1 MSQSSTQS
9 RGIDRRINSLQRD
22 QYASR
27 DNSRPRKKSVSYNDA
42 YLYALRVA
50 YLSYLLQ
57 PRAKRTRLVPATR
70 PPLIRS
76 STSFHDLM
84 KDFSLVRDSK
94 STRSPH
100 GFVAE
105 VEKRLTGVLIGKEKR
120 PEYQDSV
127 VKRTFAVFLNTLSEQ
142 SFKKRM
148 ERDRRVE
155 DLVLIFFSNATKE
168 LQKGKPPGDEGVK
181 MMVDRHVALFVRLL
195 GLILKDNDWSKDK
208 PELATRLSTL
218 ESKLLA
224 HDQDL
229 SSPQGSGGGSMVEEI
244 VPLSYEVKD
253 MPLVQAVARIFGLT
267 NTMAQSDLNKHR
279 PTWTERAALQD
290 LKTYQMHLNLGTKKT
305 LGSQDFDLEE
315 AYEAWKRAEAPE
327 LSQMMLAVMQ
337 ANPELAKTTVGNNLP
352 QFQGLANDTA
362 TSDLGY
368 SEISRALSL
377 HSEESSSYTIDQ
389 AFDLASLNL
398 SDDGA
403 FDHPDDTES
412 VFTYIPP
419 DPRATY
425 RFVLSLALTHDLR
438 NGDHEASASTNL
450 FSKQSTE
457 LLNELATRWRIP
469 RFSRAVLLL
478 DVVREK
484 FAEQEISLDT
494 LDGAFNYVKEPSNDN
509 RRNSVVMSSVQ
520 SERDKWTIADFA
532 LMRQVLSSVHD
543 SLLRE
548 LYATLMQCYD
558 TKPPPLLGSILYI
571 LDTHIRG
578 DPSFSMNPD
587 EYARFRISAADG
599 LASKAREMYGAFVDK
614 EIPQDQDTWEF
625 YHVTQLGKAVLKLAE
640 RIQKRYRK
648 NPDISGVNPLV
659 ILIENVLP
667 SYGED
672 SRAMIERIM
681 QAAKEKG
688 EEVPIQDGFDLYKEM
703 TEFRR
708 VHADA
713 LPGKP
718 FSFNVEEVLAEF
730 VWRWIRISEE
740 QIIGWVENA
749 IKHDEFTVRTENPQ
763 QVPTQDER
771 HSVSVIDIFRS
782 FNQLIEQVVQLNW
795 DDDVGYAK
803 FMTSLSKA
811 IGNGIARY
819 CEIVEQMFAKE
830 MDRLSPEQE
839 AAANQTR
846 QEKWMQ
852 LAKDTWNN
860 KEKIEPFQF
869 YPESFVKLNDIAF
882 ALNQWDQLERD
893 INVDACAEVLQKIAP
908 PLTQRQRKITNYVFT
923 IKIVEA
929 EDLKACDVSGY
940 SDPYVVLTDEYQ
952 KRLYK
957 TRTVYQNL
965 NPRWDESVDITTQG
979 SLNVIATIWDWDT
992 LGDHDYVGRTSLKLD
1007 PSHFGDFL
1015 PREYWLDLDTQ
1026 GRVLV
1031 RVSMEG
1037 ERDDIQFYF
1046 GKAFR
1051 TLKRTER
1058 DMTRKITDKVSTH
1071 VLRGKLQLA
1080 ELTLMIAL
1088 RIHQPLSLPSSA
1100 SVFAVAWDLNFICI
1114 LIL

>member
-1 MSQSSTQS
+1 
-9 RGIDRRINSLQRD
+9 
-22 QYASR
+22 
-27 DNSRPRKKSVSYNDA
+27 
-42 YLYALRVA
+42 
-50 YLSYLLQ
+50 
-57 PRAKRTRLVPATR
+57 
-70 PPLIRS
+70 
-76 STSFHDLM
+76 M
-84 KDFSLVRDSK
+84 KDFSIVRDSK

-100 GFVAE
+100 GFVVE
-105 VEKRLTGVLIGKEKR
+105 VEKRLTGVLMGKEKR

-142 SFKKRM
+142 AFKKRM
-148 ERDRRVE
+148 EKDRRIE

-181 MMVDRHVALFVRLL
+181 LMVDRHVALFVRLL
-195 GLILKDNDWSKDK
+195 SFVLKDNDWSKEK
-208 PELATRLSTL
+208 PELVTRLSTL
-218 ESKLLA
+218 ESKLLS

-229 SSPQGSGGGSMVEEI
+229 STPQGNGAGSTVEEI

-253 MPLVQAVARIFGLT
+253 MPLVQVVGRIFGLR
-267 NTMAQSDLNKHR
+267 NTMLQSDLDKHR
-279 PTWTERAALQD
+279 STWTEKAALQD
-290 LKTYQMHLNLGTKKT
+290 LKTYQTHLNLGTRRT
-305 LGSQDFDLEE
+305 LGSQDFDLED
-315 AYEAWKRAEAPE
+315 AYESWKRAEAPE
-327 LSQMMLAVMQ
+327 LSQMMLAIMQ
-337 ANPELAKTTVGNNLP
+337 AKPDLAKTTVGSNLP
-352 QFQGLANDTA
+352 QLHGQING
-362 TSDLGY
+362 TSTSESSY

-377 HSEESSSYTIDQ
+377 HSEEPSSYIMDQ
-389 AFDLASLNL
+389 SFDLASLQL
-398 SDDGA
+398 GDDGGSNHA
-403 FDHPDDTES
+403 DDIEN

-425 RFVLSLALTHDLR
+425 RFMLSLALSHDLR
-438 NGDHEASASTNL
+438 DENHDAASPAGNTPSNL
-450 FSKQSTE
+450 LSKSSVE
-457 LLNELATRWRIP
+457 LLNELAARWRIP
-469 RFSRAVLLL
+469 KFSRAVLFL
-478 DVVREK
+478 DVVKEK
-484 FAEQEISLDT
+484 LAEQEISLDT
-494 LDGAFNYVKEPSNDN
+494 LDSAFNYVKEPTNDN
-509 RRNSVVMSSVQ
+509 KRSSIIMSSVL

-532 LMRQVLSSVHD
+532 LMRQLLSSIHD

-548 LYATLMQCYD
+548 LYAALMQCYD
-558 TKPPPLLGSILYI
+558 PKPPPLLGSVLYI
-571 LDTHIRG
+571 LDIHIRD
-578 DPSFSMNPD
+578 DPSFSMNPE
-587 EYARFRISAADG
+587 EYGRFRSSAAEG
-599 LASKAREMYGAFVDK
+599 LASNAREMYGAYVDK

-625 YHVTQLGKAVLKLAE
+625 YHITQLGKAVLKLAE

-648 NPDISGVNPLV
+648 NPEVYGVNPLI
-659 ILIENVLP
+659 ILIENTLP
-667 SYGED
+667 SYAED

-718 FSFNVEEVLAEF
+718 FSFNVEELLADF
-730 VWRWIRISEE
+730 VYRWIRTSEE
-740 QIIGWVENA
+740 QIPGWVENA
-749 IKHDEFTVRTENPQ
+749 IKHDEFKVQTEKPQ
-763 QVPTQDER
+763 QIPTEDER

-782 FNQLIEQVVQLNW
+782 FNQLIDQVVQLNW

-811 IGNGIARY
+811 TGNGIARY
-819 CEIVEQMFAKE
+819 CEIVEQIFAKE
-830 MDRLSPEQE
+830 MDRLTPEQE

-869 YPESFVKLNDIAF
+869 YAESFVKLNDIAF
-882 ALNQWDQLERD
+882 ALNQWDKLERE
-893 INVDACAEVLQKIAP
+893 INVDACTEVLQKTAP
-908 PLTQRQRKITNYVFT
+908 SLAQRQRKVTNYVFT

-957 TRTVYQNL
+957 TRIIYQNL

-1058 DMTRKITDKVSTH
+1058 DMTRKITDKV
-1071 VLRGKLQLA
+1071 RKEPLA
-1080 ELTLMIAL
+1080 KS
-1088 RIHQPLSLPSSA
+1088 H
-1100 SVFAVAWDLNFICI
+1100 
-1114 LIL
+1114 

>member
-1 MSQSSTQS
+1 
-9 RGIDRRINSLQRD
+9 
-22 QYASR
+22 
-27 DNSRPRKKSVSYNDA
+27 
-42 YLYALRVA
+42 
-50 YLSYLLQ
+50 
-57 PRAKRTRLVPATR
+57 
-70 PPLIRS
+70 
-76 STSFHDLM
+76 M

-105 VEKRLTGVLIGKEKR
+105 VEKRLTGVLMGKEKR
-120 PEYQDSV
+120 PEYHEAV

-148 ERDRRVE
+148 EKDRRIE

-168 LQKGKPPGDEGVK
+168 LQKGRPPGDEGVK

-195 GLILKDNDWSKDK
+195 SLVLKDNDWSKEK
-208 PELATRLSTL
+208 PELVTRLSTL

-229 SSPQGSGGGSMVEEI
+229 SCPQGNGTGSMVEEV
-244 VPLSYEVKD
+244 VPLSYDVKD
-253 MPLVQAVARIFGLT
+253 MPLVQAVGRIFGLT
-267 NTMAQSDLNKHR
+267 STMLQSDLTKHK
-279 PTWTERAALQD
+279 PMWTEKAALQD
-290 LKTYQMHLNLGTKKT
+290 LKTYQTHLTLGTRKT
-305 LGSQDFDLEE
+305 LSSQDFDLEE

-327 LSQMMLAVMQ
+327 LSQMMLAIMQ
-337 ANPELAKTTVGNNLP
+337 ANPELAKTTVGNNIP
-352 QFQGLANDTA
+352 QFHGQANGAATA
-362 TSDLGY
+362 DSSY
-368 SEISRALSL
+368 AEISRALSL
-377 HSEESSSYTIDQ
+377 NSQESSYVLDQ
-389 AFDLASLNL
+389 PFDLSSLHL

-403 FDHPDDTES
+403 SHHAGDTEN

-425 RFVLSLALTHDLR
+425 RFVLSVALTHDIKED
-438 NGDHEASASTNL
+438 NHEASPAATHAPCNL
-450 FSKQSTE
+450 LSKQSVE

-469 RFSRAVLLL
+469 KFSRAILFL
-478 DVVREK
+478 DAVKDK
-484 FAEQEISLDT
+484 FVEQEISLDT
-494 LDGAFNYVKEPSNDN
+494 LDGAFNFVKEPPNDN
-509 RRNSVVMSSVQ
+509 RRSSLITSAAL
-520 SERDKWTIADFA
+520 SERERWTIADFA
-532 LMRQVLSSVHD
+532 LMRQLLSSLHD
-543 SLLRE
+543 ALLRE
-548 LYATLMQCYD
+548 LYAALMQCYD
-558 TKPPPLLGSILYI
+558 SKPPPLLGSVLYI
-571 LDTHIRG
+571 LDTHVRN
-578 DPSFSMNPD
+578 DPSFSMNSE
-587 EYARFRISAADG
+587 EYAKFCSSAAEG
-599 LASKAREMYGAFVDK
+599 LANKAREIYGGFVDK

-648 NPDISGVNPLV
+648 NPEVYGVNPLIV
-659 ILIENVLP
+659 LIENTLP
-667 SYGED
+667 PYAED

-688 EEVPIQDGFDLYKEM
+688 EEVPIQDGFDLYREM

-713 LPGKP
+713 LPEKP
-718 FSFNVEEVLAEF
+718 FSFNVEELLADF
-730 VWRWIRISEE
+730 VWRWIRISED

-749 IKHDEFTVRTENPQ
+749 INHDHFSVRTEKPQ
-763 QVPTQDER
+763 QVPTEDER

-782 FNQLIEQVVQLNW
+782 FNQLIDQVVQLNW
-795 DDDVGYAK
+795 DDDVGYSK
-803 FMTSLSKA
+803 FMTALSKA

-839 AAANQTR
+839 AAASQTR

-869 YPESFVKLNDIAF
+869 YAQSFVKLNDISF
-882 ALNQWDQLERD
+882 ALNQWDKLERE

-908 PLTQRQRKITNYVFT
+908 PLAQRQRRVTNYVFT

-957 TRTVYQNL
+957 TRIIYQNL
-965 NPRWDESVDITTQG
+965 NPRWDETVDITTQG
-979 SLNVIATIWDWDT
+979 SLNVIATTWDWDT

-1026 GRVLV
+1026 GRILL

-1071 VLRGKLQLA
+1071 FRAMNGRSLTRKSSL
-1080 ELTLMIAL
+1080 LTLTTAFLVAHFAL
-1088 RIHQPLSLPSSA
+1088 YCPAAFRCHQYPHILVELVRKPLPLPRRLPMQM
-1100 SVFAVAWDLNFICI
+1100 F
-1114 LIL
+1114 

>member
-9 RGIDRRINSLQRD
+9 RGVDRRIDSLQKDGRV
-22 QYASR
+22 SR
-27 DNSRPRKKSVSYNDA
+27 DSSRPRKKSVSYNDA
-42 YLYALRVA
+42 YLYALRIA

-57 PRAKRTRLVPATR
+57 PRSKRSRMVADPR
-70 PPLIRS
+70 PQITRS
-76 STSFHDLM
+76 SSSFNDLM
-84 KDFSLVRDSK
+84 KDFSIVRDSK

-100 GFVAE
+100 GFIVE
-105 VEKRLTGVLIGKEKR
+105 VEKRLTGVLMGKEKR
-120 PEYQDSV
+120 PEFHDSV
-127 VKRTFAVFLNTLSEQ
+127 VKRTFAVFLNRLSEQ

-148 ERDRRVE
+148 EKDRRVE
-155 DLVLIFFSNATKE
+155 DLVALFFSDATKE
-168 LQKGKPPGDEGVK
+168 LQKGKPPGDDGVK

-195 GLILKDNDWSKDK
+195 SLVLKDNDWSKEK
-208 PELATRLSTL
+208 PELVTRLSTL
-218 ESKLLA
+218 ETKLLA

-229 SSPQGSGGGSMVEEI
+229 SSTNGPGAGSMVEEI

-253 MPLVQAVARIFGLT
+253 MPLVQVVGRIFGLR
-267 NTMAQSDLNKHR
+267 NTMLQSDLDKHR
-279 PTWTERAALQD
+279 QLWTEKAALQD
-290 LKTYQMHLNLGTKKT
+290 LKTYQTHLNLGTRKT
-305 LGSQDFDLEE
+305 LSSQDFDLAE
-315 AYEAWKRAEAPE
+315 AYESWKRAEAPE
-327 LSQMMLAVMQ
+327 LSQMMLAIMK
-337 ANPELAKTTVGNNLP
+337 ANPDLAKTTVGSNLP
-352 QFQGLANDTA
+352 QFHGQANGISA
-362 TSDLGY
+362 SDSGY

-377 HSEESSSYTIDQ
+377 HSEEPSSFSMDQ
-389 AFDLASLNL
+389 PFDLASLNL
-398 SDDGA
+398 NDDKS
-403 FDHPDDTES
+403 FDHVDNSEN
-412 VFTYIPP
+412 VFTFIPP

-425 RFVLSLALTHDLR
+425 RFVLSLALTWDLKDGNR
-438 NGDHEASASTNL
+438 DAAPAV
-450 FSKQSTE
+450 SKPPPPSLLSKSSTE

-469 RFSRAVLLL
+469 VFSRAVLFL

-484 FAEQEISLDT
+484 YAEQEISLDA
-494 LDGAFNYVKEPSNDN
+494 LDGAFVYVKQAPDDNKRSSIVSPSAL
-509 RRNSVVMSSVQ
+509 

-532 LMRQVLSSVHD
+532 LMRQLLSSLHD
-543 SLLRE
+543 LLLRE
-548 LYATLMQCYD
+548 LYNSLMHCYD
-558 TKPPPLLGSILYI
+558 PKPPPLLSPILYI
-571 LDTHIRG
+571 LGAHIQN
-578 DPSFSMNPD
+578 DPGFSMNPE
-587 EYARFRISAADG
+587 EYNRFRISATEG
-599 LASKAREMYGAFVDK
+599 LANKAREMYGVYLD
-614 EIPQDQDTWEF
+614 EIPQDQDAWEF
-625 YHVTQLGKAVLKLAE
+625 YHVTELGKTVLKLAE
-640 RIQKRYRK
+640 RIQKRYKK
-648 NPDISGVNPLV
+648 NPEVYGVNLLI
-659 ILIENVLP
+659 ILIENTLP
-667 SYGED
+667 SYAED
-672 SRAMIERIM
+672 ARVMIERII
-681 QAAKEKG
+681 QAARDKG
-688 EEVPIQDGFDLYKEM
+688 EEIPLQDGFDLYKEM

-718 FSFNVEEVLAEF
+718 FPFNVEELLADF
-730 VWRWIRISEE
+730 VWRWIRISEG

-749 IKHDEFTVRTENPQ
+749 IKHDNFAVRTEKPEQ
-763 QVPTQDER
+763 IPTEDER

-839 AAANQTR
+839 AAARQTR

-869 YPESFVKLNDIAF
+869 YAQSFVKLNDIAF
-882 ALNQWDQLERD
+882 ALNQWDKLERE
-893 INVDACAEVLQKIAP
+893 INADACAEVLQKVAP
-908 PLTQRQRKITNYVFT
+908 PLAQRQRKVTNYVFT

-957 TRTVYQNL
+957 TRIIYQNL

-1007 PSHFGDFL
+1007 PSHFGDFH
-1015 PREYWLDLDTQ
+1015 PREYWFDLDTQ

-1058 DMTRKITDKVSTH
+1058 DMTRKITDKVRKDS
-1071 VLRGKLQLA
+1071 
-1080 ELTLMIAL
+1080 
-1088 RIHQPLSLPSSA
+1088 
-1100 SVFAVAWDLNFICI
+1100 
-1114 LIL
+1114 

>member
-1 MSQSSTQS
+1 MSQSSSQS

-22 QYASR
+22 GHASR
-27 DNSRPRKKSVSYNDA
+27 DDFRPRKKSVSYNDA

-50 YLSYLLQ
+50 YLSYRLQ
-57 PRAKRTRLVPATR
+57 PRSKRTRLVAASK
-70 PPLIRS
+70 PPLTRS
-76 STSFHDLM
+76 SSSFNDLM

-105 VEKRLTGVLIGKEKR
+105 VEKRLTGVLMGKEKH

-142 SFKKRM
+142 SFKRRM
-148 ERDRRVE
+148 EKDRRIE

-168 LQKGKPPGDEGVK
+168 LQKGKLPNDDGVK

-195 GLILKDNDWSKDK
+195 GFVLKDNDWSKEK
-208 PELATRLSTL
+208 PELVTRLSTL

-229 SSPQGSGGGSMVEEI
+229 STPQGNGASSMVEETA
-244 VPLSYEVKD
+244 PLSHEVKD
-253 MPLVQAVARIFGLT
+253 MPLVQVVGRIFGLR
-267 NTMAQSDLNKHR
+267 NTMIQSDLDKHR
-279 PTWTERAALQD
+279 QMWTEKAALQD
-290 LKTYQMHLNLGTKKT
+290 LKTYQTHLNLGTRRT
-305 LGSQDFDLEE
+305 LSSKDFDLEE
-315 AYEAWKRAEAPE
+315 AYESWKRAEAPE
-327 LSQMMLAVMQ
+327 LSQMMLAIMQ
-337 ANPELAKTTVGNNLP
+337 ANPDLAKTTIGSNLP
-352 QFQGLANDTA
+352 QFQGQTNGTS
-362 TSDLGY
+362 TSDSGY
-368 SEISRALSL
+368 SEISRVLSL
-377 HSEESSSYTIDQ
+377 NSEEPSSFMMDQ
-389 AFDLASLNL
+389 PFDLASLHI

-403 FDHPDDTES
+403 SEQVDDMES

-438 NGDHEASASTNL
+438 DETRDAAPTASNAPSSNILSKPSTD
-450 FSKQSTE
+450 
-457 LLNELATRWRIP
+457 LLNELAKRWRIP
-469 RFSRAVLLL
+469 KFSRAVLFL
-478 DVVREK
+478 DVVKEK

-494 LDGAFNYVKEPSNDN
+494 LDGAFIYVKEPLNDN
-509 RRNSVVMSSVQ
+509 KRSSIIMSSVL
-520 SERDKWTIADFA
+520 SERDKWTITDFA
-532 LMRQVLSSVHD
+532 LMRQVLSSIHD

-548 LYATLMQCYD
+548 LYTALMQCYD
-558 TKPPPLLGSILYI
+558 TKPPPLLGSVLYI
-571 LDTHIRG
+571 LDAHIRN
-578 DPSFSMNPD
+578 DPNFSMNPE
-587 EYARFRISAADG
+587 EYARFRSLAAEG
-599 LASKAREMYGAFVDK
+599 LASSAREMYGAYVDK

-625 YHVTQLGKAVLKLAE
+625 YHITQLGKAVLKLAE

-648 NPDISGVNPLV
+648 NPEVYGVNPLI
-659 ILIENVLP
+659 ILIENTLP
-667 SYGED
+667 SYAED

-688 EEVPIQDGFDLYKEM
+688 EEVPIQDGFDLYREM

-718 FSFNVEEVLAEF
+718 FSFNVEELLAEF

-749 IKHDEFTVRTENPQ
+749 IKHDHFTVRTENPQ
-763 QVPTQDER
+763 QIPTEDER

-782 FNQLIEQVVQLNW
+782 FNQLIDQVVQLNW

-811 IGNGIARY
+811 VGNGIARY

-839 AAANQTR
+839 AAASQTR

-852 LAKDTWNN
+852 IAKDTWNN

-869 YPESFVKLNDIAF
+869 YAESFVKLNDIAF
-882 ALNQWDQLERD
+882 ALNQWDKLERE
-893 INVDACAEVLQKIAP
+893 INVDACTEVLQKIAP
-908 PLTQRQRKITNYVFT
+908 PLAQRQRKVTNYVFT

-957 TRTVYQNL
+957 TRIIYQNL

-979 SLNVIATIWDWDT
+979 SLNVIATTWDWDT

-1026 GRVLV
+1026 GRILV

-1058 DMTRKITDKVSTH
+1058 DMTRKITDKV
-1071 VLRGKLQLA
+1071 RKDPWQ
-1080 ELTLMIAL
+1080 IA
-1088 RIHQPLSLPSSA
+1088 SA
-1100 SVFAVAWDLNFICI
+1100 
-1114 LIL
+1114 